1 MLILPFDNLLHPY
14 LQWNTEV
21 YIGLSMHEKCPYRSS
36 FGLYFLDSQ
45 DKSPYLVHEM
55 HEKTEKKYLHRF
67 DILVNMSLFLLFFA
81 CNLFYPV
88 IWKSLWKPVWFPK
101 LHKLNFNFKS
111 WLS

>member
-55 HEKTEKKYLHRF
+55 HEKTEQKNSEYGRF
-67 DILVNMSLFLLFFA
+67 LFTQCISYIWWNFFVEK
-81 CNLFYPV
+81 CN
-88 IWKSLWKPVWFPK
+88 S
-101 LHKLNFNFKS
+101 S
-111 WLS
+111 